1 MEAFKS
7 DNKKFADLMYAV
19 EEGVIENTVFRGS
32 YLELTLLV
40 NGVRLTT
47 NRSLERRPVAI
58 GEKMCVLLYRV
69 YLFDEAGADLR
80 KNQLLRGIGGNVR
93 MYAKAVLKP
102 GAKIAWHQ
110 HTGETEPYF
119 ILSGHGIF
127 TDHDKSRTEVSAGD
141 VCLIQEGQFHSI
153 ENASEEDLAFMALI
167 YAVPGDVPAMR

>member
-1 MEAFKS
+1 MVRK
-7 DNKKFADLMYAV
+7 AV
-19 EEGVIENTVFRGS
+19 FERKENVGNVQGIAEMHHVIAPED
-32 YLELTLLV
+32 
-40 NGVRLTT
+40 
-47 NRSLERRPVAI
+47 A
-58 GEKMCVLLYRV
+58 
-69 YLFDEAGADLR
+69 
-80 KNQLLRGIGGNVR
+80 GGNVR